1 MDLSQVIEDGEECS
15 SSESG
20 WTKYILPHM
29 SDDDEDDSNESED
42 EGDKNGSYS
51 GGGGDDDDD
60 DDDSM
65 ASDAST
71 GPGRNKHYS
80 EKDDAKMIK
89 DDNVKGSLY
98 SCMKIRKKEEK
109 EEKERDVR

>member
-1 MDLSQVIEDGEECS
+1 MDPSQEIGDDEEYS

-20 WTKYILPHM
+20 WTKYIISHM
-29 SDDDEDDSNESED
+29 SDDDDEDCNESEN
-42 EGDKNGSYS
+42 EGDKNDIDDD
-51 GGGGDDDDD
+51 DDDDD

-71 GPGRNKHYS
+71 GPGRNKHYD
-80 EKDDAKMIK
+80 EK

-98 SCMKIRKKEEK
+98 SCMKISKKEEK
-109 EEKERDVR
+109 EN